1 MIDAPKIHNVLYL
14 VAALSWS
21 VKDTDALIG
30 VHYRVYANVCV
41 ATSQCKGEDLWQR
54 RAPGDDIWG

>member
-1 MIDAPKIHNVLYL
+1 MIDAPKIYNVLYL

-30 VHYRVYANVCV
+30 VHYRIYANVCV
-41 ATSQCKGEDLWQR
+41 ASLCKGEDLWQR
-54 RAPGDDIWG
+54 CARGDVIYG